1 MLTVA
6 AAAKRVL
13 RDPETVRR
21 WIRSGR
27 LRAWKVGTRH
37 FIEEAELDALID
49 EPKMLPLP
57 NGMRRTFWGEPMPNV
72 VAWLHR
78 SRRGH

>member
-1 MLTVA
+1 MPTVLE
-6 AAAKRVL
+6 AAKRVR

-27 LRAWKVGTRH
+27 LRARKVGTRH
-37 FIEEAELDALID
+37 VIEEADLDALID

-57 NGMRRTFWGEPMPNV
+57 KGGRRTFWGEPMPNV
-72 VAWLHR
+72 VSWIHR
-78 SRRGH
+78 SREDH

>member
-6 AAAKRVL
+6 EAAKRVR

-27 LRAWKVGTRH
+27 LRARKIGTRH
-37 FIEEAELDALID
+37 VIEEADLDALID

-57 NGMRRTFWGEPMPNV
+57 KGMRRTFWGEPMPNV
-72 VAWLHR
+72 VGWIRR
-78 SRRGH
+78 SRLGR